1 MPPELTAALALCRNL
16 PSPPGIALRIIE
28 LAQDP
33 EADITTA
40 ADIIA
45 IDMAL
50 SARMLRIANSPLY
63 ASRRRIENLG
73 QALTMLGLNATVSLA
88 LGFTVTQGLTAPGAG
103 QDLRERAWRRSIL
116 SALAA
121 SLLGQARGLRKAEEL
136 MLAGLLQDLGILVL
150 AQAQPDTYLPLLR
163 QAADNDALVALERE
177 HLHCTHAE
185 VGALMAEQWDLP
197 RYLVDSIARS
207 ESPADAEDNFQTCVA
222 LSGAVADIWL
232 SADADAAREH
242 ALQLV
247 NERLQLDSAQ
257 FDQVLARISDALPD
271 ISALFETSLLSPSR
285 VQQLIDHAQE
295 LATLRNL
302 REMQDAAQARQRAD
316 EFEAGGNIDASA
328 EWLRKSGLAKADK
341 KADRVAAEGIIVAA
355 QDGNKAV
362 LVEVNSE
369 TDFVAKDSNFL
380 DFTKAV
386 GATALSSGAAD
397 IDALKAAKL
406 PTGETIEEA
415 RAAVIAKVGEKV
427 DVRRIVRLE
436 STNNVAAYVHGGRI
450 GVLVELA
457 GGDAELARGLAM
469 HVAAMNPPHNKAAD
483 VPAEF
488 VAKEKE
494 IELAKMTDKDKSKP
508 ADILEKII
516 SGKIAKIVNEV
527 TLYGQPYV
535 LDTNQSVEQV
545 LKAAGADVVGFK
557 RLAVGEGIEKVVE
570 DYAAEVMKQAGL
582 A

>member
-1 MPPELTAALALCRNL
+1 MEITA
-16 PSPPGIALRIIE
+16 
-28 LAQDP
+28 
-33 EADITTA
+33 
-40 ADIIA
+40 
-45 IDMAL
+45 
-50 SARMLRIANSPLY
+50 
-63 ASRRRIENLG
+63 
-73 QALTMLGLNATVSLA
+73 SL
-88 LGFTVTQGLTAPGAG
+88 VKE
-103 QDLRERAWRRSIL
+103 LRERT
-116 SALAA
+116 
-121 SLLGQARGLRKAEEL
+121 G
-136 MLAGLLQDLGILVL
+136 AGMMECKK
-150 AQAQPDTYLPLLR
+150 
-163 QAADNDALVALERE
+163 ALVE
-177 HLHCTHAE
+177 
-185 VGALMAEQWDLP
+185 
-197 RYLVDSIARS
+197 
-207 ESPADAEDNFQTCVA
+207 N
-222 LSGAVADIWL
+222 
-232 SADADAAREH
+232 
-242 ALQLV
+242 
-247 NERLQLDSAQ
+247 
-257 FDQVLARISDALPD
+257 
-271 ISALFETSLLSPSR
+271 
-285 VQQLIDHAQE
+285 
-295 LATLRNL
+295 
-302 REMQDAAQARQRAD
+302 
-316 EFEAGGNIDASA
+316 GGNIDASA

-355 QDGNKAV
+355 QDGGKAA

-386 GATALSSGAAD
+386 AATALSSGAAD
-397 IDALKAAKL
+397 IDTLKAAKL
-406 PTGETIEEA
+406 PSGETIEEA

-457 GGDAELARGLAM
+457 GGNEELARGLAM

-494 IELAKMTDKDKSKP
+494 IELAKMSDKDKSKP

-545 LKAAGADVVGFK
+545 LKAAGADVVGFQ

>member
-1 MPPELTAALALCRNL
+1 MEITA
-16 PSPPGIALRIIE
+16 
-28 LAQDP
+28 
-33 EADITTA
+33 
-40 ADIIA
+40 
-45 IDMAL
+45 
-50 SARMLRIANSPLY
+50 
-63 ASRRRIENLG
+63 
-73 QALTMLGLNATVSLA
+73 SL
-88 LGFTVTQGLTAPGAG
+88 VKE
-103 QDLRERAWRRSIL
+103 LRERT
-116 SALAA
+116 
-121 SLLGQARGLRKAEEL
+121 G
-136 MLAGLLQDLGILVL
+136 AGMMECKK
-150 AQAQPDTYLPLLR
+150 
-163 QAADNDALVALERE
+163 ALVE
-177 HLHCTHAE
+177 
-185 VGALMAEQWDLP
+185 
-197 RYLVDSIARS
+197 
-207 ESPADAEDNFQTCVA
+207 N
-222 LSGAVADIWL
+222 
-232 SADADAAREH
+232 
-242 ALQLV
+242 
-247 NERLQLDSAQ
+247 
-257 FDQVLARISDALPD
+257 
-271 ISALFETSLLSPSR
+271 
-285 VQQLIDHAQE
+285 
-295 LATLRNL
+295 
-302 REMQDAAQARQRAD
+302 
-316 EFEAGGNIDASA
+316 GGNIDASA

-355 QDGNKAV
+355 QDGGKAV

-386 GATALSSGAAD
+386 AATALSSGAAD
-397 IDALKAAKL
+397 IDTLKAAKL
-406 PTGETIEEA
+406 PSGETIEEA

-457 GGDAELARGLAM
+457 GGTAELARGLAM

-494 IELAKMTDKDKSKP
+494 IELAKMSDKDKSKP

-535 LDTNQSVEQV
+535 LNTDQSVEQV
-545 LKAAGADVVGFK
+545 LKAAGADVIGFK